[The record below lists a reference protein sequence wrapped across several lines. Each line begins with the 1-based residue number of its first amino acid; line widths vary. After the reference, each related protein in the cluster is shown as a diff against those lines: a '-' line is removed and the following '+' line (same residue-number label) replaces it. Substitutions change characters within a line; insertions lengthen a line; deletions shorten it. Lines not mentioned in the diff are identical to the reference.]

1 MLKYIKYLF
10 KTGIILSEAK
20 RDFFIIIIGKILQIV
35 FMLAIIKISTKL
47 LGPKDMGNMYML
59 MAFSSFFML
68 TFLNPIGQYIQRH
81 LNEWKESGALA
92 NNIVYHMMY
101 VILVSFLA
109 VFFMLIYIE
118 FMGTPVD
125 FSKSNFLILFF
136 LYLSF
141 TYLNLFIIFLLNLLY
156 YRTMF
161 IVLTLFTAMGILLFG
176 YLFIDIFGKNA
187 ENWLYGLITSN
198 IIFTIVAYIYFKH
211 RVGSPSFSLKNSL
224 MSINR
229 ERLAPILTFV
239 VPLALA
245 SIFMWVQH
253 SGYRIIIESNNGLS
267 FLGFLAIGL
276 VVATQI
282 ATVFESI
289 ALQYLY
295 PIYYKDITNTTL
307 ENRTIAINNFINKAL
322 PIYFL
327 LALFLT
333 FLAKY
338 VVEILVDKQYYEAY
352 IFTVFGIWVE
362 FFKMASNLFGNIA
375 QSEMNTKKF
384 LVPYI
389 FGSLV
394 TIVLVYLASIQSNYQ
409 FYLPIALVLGSFATM
424 LLMYFSMQ
432 TLIKFTIDYKLLLL
446 STLISLPFIGVWTIH
461 IESSF
466 LTNFIIVLV
475 YGLYFLGAIY
485 FIYIKGLKR
494 VEPTREIDPSVKL
507 LVWL

>member
-1 MLKYIKYLF
+1 MLKCFKYLF

-20 RDFFIIIIGKILQIV
+20 RDFFIIVIGKILQIV

-47 LGPKDMGNMYML
+47 LGPKDMGSMYML
-59 MAFSSFFML
+59 MAFSAFFML

-101 VILVSFLA
+101 VMVVSLLA
-109 VFFMLIYIE
+109 VGFMVIYIA
-118 FMGTPVD
+118 FMGMPVD
-125 FSKSNFLILFF
+125 FSRTNFLILFF

-156 YRTMF
+156 YRTVF
-161 IVLTLFTAMGILLFG
+161 ILLTLFTAMGILLFG
-176 YLFIDIFGKNA
+176 YLFVDFFGKNA

-198 IIFTIVAYIYFKH
+198 IIFTIVAYIYFKN
-211 RVGSPSFSLKNSL
+211 RVGLPSFSFQHSL
-224 MSINR
+224 MDIDSKSM
-229 ERLAPILTFV
+229 APILTFV

-245 SIFMWVQH
+245 SIFMWLQH

-267 FLGFLAIGL
+267 FLGFLGIGL
-276 VVATQI
+276 VIAMQI

-289 ALQYLY
+289 VLQYFH
-295 PIYYKDITNTTL
+295 PIYYREITNTTL
-307 ENRTIAINNFINKAL
+307 ENRTRIINSFINKAL

-338 VVEILVDKQYYEAY
+338 VVEILVDEKYFEVY
-352 IFTVFGIWVE
+352 IFTAFGIWVE
-362 FFKMASNLFGNIA
+362 FFRITTSLFGNIA

-389 FGSLV
+389 FGSFT
-394 TIVLVYLASIQSNYQ
+394 TIVLIYFASIGKNYQ
-409 FYLPIALVLGSFATM
+409 FYLPIALLIGNFFTM
-424 LLMYFSMQ
+424 VLMYFAMQ
-432 TLIKFTIDYKLLLL
+432 KLLKFTIDYKLLLL
-446 STLISLPFIGVWTIH
+446 ATLMSIPFISAWYINV
-461 IESSF
+461 ESSF
-466 LTNFIIVLV
+466 IMNFLIVLI
-475 YGLYFLGAIY
+475 YGLYFLGVIY
-485 FIYIKGLKR
+485 FIHIILERQQFKVL
-494 VEPTREIDPSVKL
+494 
-507 LVWL
+507 

>member
-1 MLKYIKYLF
+1 M
-10 KTGIILSEAK
+10 SEAK
-20 RDFFIIIIGKILQIV
+20 RDFFIIVIGKILQIV

-47 LGPKDMGNMYML
+47 LGPKDMGSMYML
-59 MAFSSFFML
+59 MAFSAFFML

-81 LNEWKESGALA
+81 LNEWKESEALA
-92 NNIVYHMMY
+92 NNIVYHMIY
-101 VILVSFLA
+101 VMLVSLLA
-109 VFFMLIYIE
+109 VCFMVIYIA
-118 FMGTPVD
+118 FMGMPVD
-125 FSKSNFLILFF
+125 FSRTNFLILFF

-141 TYLNLFIIFLLNLLY
+141 TYLNLFIVFLLNLLY
-156 YRTMF
+156 YRTVF
-161 IVLTLFTAMGILLFG
+161 ILLTLFTAMGILLFG
-176 YLFIDIFGKNA
+176 YLFVDLFGKNA

-198 IIFTIVAYIYFKH
+198 IIFTVIAYIYFQN
-211 RVGSPSFSLKNSL
+211 RMGLPVFSLKNSL

-229 ERLAPILTFV
+229 KSMAPILTFV
-239 VPLALA
+239 IPLALA
-245 SIFMWVQH
+245 SIFMWLQH

-267 FLGFLAIGL
+267 FLGFFAIGL

-295 PIYYKDITNTTL
+295 PIYYQEITNTTL

-338 VVEILVDKQYYEAY
+338 VVEILVDEQYYEAY

-362 FFKMASNLFGNIA
+362 FFKLASNLFGNIA

-394 TIVLVYLASIQSNYQ
+394 TIVVVYLASMHSNYQ
-409 FYLPIALVLGSFATM
+409 LYLPMALVLGSFSTM

-432 TLIKFTIDYKLLLL
+432 KLLKFTIDYKLLLL
-446 STLISLPFIGVWTIH
+446 ATLMSIPFISAWYIN

-466 LTNFIIVLV
+466 LMNFLIVLV
-475 YGLYFLGAIY
+475 YGLYFLGVIY
-485 FIYIKGLKR
+485 FIYIKGLKEG
-494 VEPTREIDPSVKL
+494 EPTRELDPSVKL
-507 LVWL
+507 LVWM

>member
-1 MLKYIKYLF
+1 M
-10 KTGIILSEAK
+10 SEAK
-20 RDFFIIIIGKILQIV
+20 RDFFIIVIGKILQIV
-35 FMLAIIKISTKL
+35 FMLAIIKISTRL
-47 LGPKDMGNMYML
+47 LGPKDMGSMYML
-59 MAFSSFFML
+59 MAFSAFFML

-101 VILVSFLA
+101 VMVVSLLA
-109 VFFMLIYIE
+109 VCFMVIYIA
-118 FMGTPVD
+118 FMGMPVD
-125 FSKSNFLILFF
+125 FSRTNFLILFF

-156 YRTMF
+156 YRTVF
-161 IVLTLFTAMGILLFG
+161 ILLTLFTAMGILLFG
-176 YLFIDIFGKNA
+176 YLFVDLFGKNA
-187 ENWLYGLITSN
+187 EHWLYGLITSN
-198 IIFTIVAYIYFKH
+198 IIFTIVAYIYFKN
-211 RVGSPSFSLKNSL
+211 RVGLPSFSLKSSL
-224 MSINR
+224 MDIDSKSM
-229 ERLAPILTFV
+229 APILTFV

-267 FLGFLAIGL
+267 FLGFFSIGL

-295 PIYYKDITNTTL
+295 PSYYQEITNATL
-307 ENRTIAINNFINKAL
+307 EHRTMAINNFINKAL

-338 VVEILVDKQYYEAY
+338 VVEILVDEQYYEAY

-409 FYLPIALVLGSFATM
+409 LYLPMALVLGSFSTM

-432 TLIKFTIDYKLLLL
+432 KLLKFTIDYKLLLL
-446 STLISLPFIGVWTIH
+446 ATLMSIPFMGAWYISV
-461 IESSF
+461 ESSF
-466 LTNFIIVLV
+466 LTNFLIVLV
-475 YGLYFLGAIY
+475 YGLYFLGVIY
-485 FIYIKGLKR
+485 FIYLKGLKR

-507 LVWL
+507 LMWI